1 MAIKSL
7 KYCNRCVM
15 PETTEG
21 IDFDENGIC
30 TACTSSEQKMHIN
43 WSDRR
48 EMLESL
54 LDKAKK
60 DAKKK

>member
-1 MAIKSL
+1 
-7 KYCNRCVM
+7 M

-21 IDFDENGIC
+21 IEFDENGIC

-43 WSDRR
+43 WNERR
-48 EMLESL
+48 ELLESL
-54 LDKAKK
+54 LEKAKQ